1 MRYTITIFVFIQ
13 CISVF
18 AQHSD
23 STYYINCTS
32 TGTYNKTN
40 INSSYLYNNLF
51 KFSTKK
57 KDVTLNSTNKWL
69 YGEQNKEL
77 TNNDFSTS
85 FDVDL
90 RKTFPHF
97 YYWGLL
103 NYNSIYSLKINNQLQ
118 AGAGVAYNIV
128 DKALLTI
135 NVSDGI
141 LYDYSDLILANNT
154 RDVYGTPRN
163 SLRLFI
169 KWVIKDRLTFSGNGF
184 LQNSLQYK
192 SDYIIR
198 SDVSA
203 ALKLKK
209 WLSLTA
215 VFSYNKMSR
224 TQTYNLLMT
233 YGFIIENYF

>member
-1 MRYTITIFVFIQ
+1 MLCLRL
-13 CISVF
+13 S
-18 AQHSD
+18 AQHTD
-23 STYYINCTS
+23 STYYINYTS
-32 TGTYNKTN
+32 TGTFNKTN
-40 INSSYLYNNLF
+40 SNSSYLYNNMF

-57 KDVTLNSTNKWL
+57 KDITLNSINKWL

-85 FDVDL
+85 LDVDL

-103 NYNSIYSLKINNQLQ
+103 NYNSIYSLKINNQFQSGL
-118 AGAGVAYNIV
+118 GVAYNII
-128 DKALLTI
+128 DKNSITLNL
-135 NVSDGI
+135 SDGI
-141 LYDYSDLILANNT
+141 LYDYSDLVLPNNL

-163 SLRLFI
+163 SFRLLF
-169 KWVIKDRLTFSGNGF
+169 KWTIKDRLSFNGNGF

-192 SDYIIR
+192 SDYIIK
-198 SDVSA
+198 SDISA

-215 VFSYNKMSR
+215 TFSYNKMSR

-233 YGFIIENYF
+233 YGFIIENYFGYNNEKLGKK